1 MIQWEVQSFATTD
14 PLHDNGEL
22 LTLIRDVSRDST
34 FETLFVVHPERAT
47 VTSPDLDGR
56 CRRIA
61 RRPGVIMEVHEKATR
76 AEAEETVVQMLH
88 EAFRVR
94 ARRSRIER
102 LRCEHQVERTGRMV
116 AAVSVGS

>member
-1 MIQWEVQSFATTD
+1 MGSPVVRATD

-22 LTLIRDVSRDST
+22 LTLIRDFSRDST

-47 VTSPDLDGR
+47 VTSPDLDALPENR
-56 CRRIA
+56 EKA
-61 RRPGVIMEVHEKATR
+61 GVIMEVHEKATR

-94 ARRSRIER
+94 GEAI
-102 LRCEHQVERTGRMV
+102 
-116 AAVSVGS
+116 AN